1 MHKGTR
7 EVRNGD
13 EIVMKRQERNARRNH
28 RKILF
33 SFSCLIVLTK
43 IIPSEKRF
51 SQRAVKLECE
61 GICQDPLFHRG
72 PFDNSTQR
80 SEILCFV
87 TEIVA

>member
-51 SQRAVKLECE
+51 
-61 GICQDPLFHRG
+61 
-72 PFDNSTQR
+72 
-80 SEILCFV
+80 
-87 TEIVA
+87 